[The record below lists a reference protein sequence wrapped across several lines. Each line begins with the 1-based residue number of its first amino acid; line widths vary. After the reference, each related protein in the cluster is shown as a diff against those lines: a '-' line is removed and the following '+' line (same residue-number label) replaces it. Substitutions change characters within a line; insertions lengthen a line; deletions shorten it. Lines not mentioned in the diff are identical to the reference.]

1 MLIIYNIAKYFVKQ
15 NLQMFYPEYTYNID
29 KSIYIL
35 YYKRKYTF
43 FINFLFFLR
52 RINFG
57 RLYMA
62 SAITA
67 GSIDRAQRRFCRC
80 GNSNRQHE

>member
-1 MLIIYNIAKYFVKQ
+1 MVVNIY
-15 NLQMFYPEYTYNID
+15 
-29 KSIYIL
+29 
-35 YYKRKYTF
+35 
-43 FINFLFFLR
+43 FLR

-67 GSIDRAQRRFCRC
+67 GSFNRAQCRFCRC
-80 GNSNRQHE
+80 GNSNSQHERQQNGKNGKGRKQESKKAC